1 MSVPVY
7 ISEMAPSE
15 HRGFLVSG
23 NVAFI
28 TFGQV
33 KQIPR
38 DELENIFILQKKV
51 CGWTRLRRLLRGE
64 ARRVEVDAGAGGGAV
79 GDTGVAI
86 SRVSK

>member
-33 KQIPR
+33 KQIPT
-38 DELENIFILQKKV
+38 EMSLKINWFLQKKNKKSLWLDSSAAPSP
-51 CGWTRLRRLLRGE
+51 G
-64 ARRVEVDAGAGGGAV
+64 
-79 GDTGVAI
+79 
-86 SRVSK
+86 